1 MPMRL
6 FYTTLLF
13 VHLIGVVVWV
23 GGMFVMHFA
32 VRPAAA
38 AQLPPPQRLPLL
50 ATVLGRFFFWVS
62 IAIVAILAS
71 GIGLILGAGGFGNA
85 HLSVHVMFVIGLTMM
100 AIYLHIRLAPFP
112 RLQRAIVATDWP
124 TAARNLDTI
133 RKLVLMNLVLG
144 IVTTAVAT
152 IGRSLL

>member
-1 MPMRL
+1 MKL
-6 FYTTLLF
+6 LYTALLF

-32 VRPAAA
+32 VRPAAVG
-38 AQLPPPQRLPLL
+38 QLPPPQRLPLL
-50 ATVLGRFFFWVS
+50 ATALGRFFFWVS

-71 GIGLILGAGGFGNA
+71 GIGLILGGGGFGNA
-85 HLSVHVMFVIGLTMM
+85 HVSVHLMFAIGLAMM

-112 RLQRAIVATDWP
+112 RLQRAVAATDWP

-133 RKLVLMNLVLG
+133 RKLVLTNLVLG
-144 IVTTAVAT
+144 VVTTAVAT

>member
-1 MPMRL
+1 MRL
-6 FYTTLLF
+6 IYTTLLF

-50 ATVLGRFFFWVS
+50 ATALGRFFFWVS
-62 IAIVAILAS
+62 IAIVRDPRQWYRTDPWRRRFRQRAS
-71 GIGLILGAGGFGNA
+71 FSARDVRHRA
-85 HLSVHVMFVIGLTMM
+85 HDDGDLSAHPSCAVS
-100 AIYLHIRLAPFP
+100 

-133 RKLVLMNLVLG
+133 RKLVLTNLVL
-144 IVTTAVAT
+144 V
-152 IGRSLL
+152 S

>member
-1 MPMRL
+1 MRL
-6 FYTTLLF
+6 VYTTLLF
-13 VHLIGVVVWV
+13 IHLVGVVVWV

-38 AQLPPPQRLPLL
+38 GLLPPPQRLPLL

-71 GIGLILGAGGFGNA
+71 GIGLILGGGGFGNA
-85 HLSVHVMFVIGLTMM
+85 HVSVHVMFAIGLAMM

-112 RLQRAIVATDWP
+112 RLQRAVAAADWP

-133 RKLVLMNLVLG
+133 RRLVLTNLVLG
-144 IVTTAVAT
+144 VATTAVAT